1 MKSLN
6 FINCFLYMEML
17 VEQHK
22 NSYKNRNVGISKYS
36 STNKMKRDILR
47 SKVTSHNILQSFGGE
62 NESFNMK
69 ANKEMK
75 KGITRMNF

>member
-1 MKSLN
+1 
-6 FINCFLYMEML
+6 ML
-17 VEQHK
+17 SIHGNAGRTPE
-22 NSYKNRNVGISKYS
+22 NKNRNVGISKYS